1 MKTVNLNLSVEQL
14 GELHV
19 SLAVRLIELEK
30 DVNHK
35 NETIRRIVKRQLDR
49 VTPIYQQV
57 EKLFISHYSN

>member
-57 EKLFISHYSN
+57 EKLFISHHSN

>member
-1 MKTVNLNLSVEQL
+1 MKTVNLNLSIEQL